1 MIAHLV
7 TMALLAMAACGGAQA
22 QSYPNKPVTVVVPF
36 TAGGATDILGRVAAE
51 VLQNTYNQTFVV
63 ENRTGAG
70 GVIGYSSVARAAP
83 DGHTLLFAP
92 TTAATSMSRTARAV
106 PSRTWWRGMT

>member
-1 MIAHLV
+1 MIARLV
-7 TMALLAMAACGGAQA
+7 TLALLAAVACTGAQA

-51 VLQNTYNQTFVV
+51 VLQNAFNQTFVV

-70 GVIGYSSVARAAP
+70 A
-83 DGHTLLFAP
+83 
-92 TTAATSMSRTARAV
+92 
-106 PSRTWWRGMT
+106 